1 MAALLDASTA
11 VRPHQLHDRLTAI
24 GHAETALWQERLAI
38 RAELDAL
45 PPDETER
52 LDG

>member
-1 MAALLDASTA
+1 MTALLDVSAA
-11 VRPHQLHDRLTAI
+11 VRRRQLRDRLAAI
-24 GHAETALWQERLAI
+24 GYAETALWQERLAI